1 MIRKRKNFLVYKTKR
16 CLIFLFCSKLIF
28 SQSVSYY
35 SKSVNPGK
43 SNEFTQDFTIYR
55 IGKEIRASYRTIS
68 GGYDSPNCYCFGE
81 ADTDNQSIIY
91 LNSIC
96 SSEGESYDGGEIKVE
111 FKLNNSQLN
120 LNGEILKKA
129 EQVNSTLYEWYGT
142 IPTLDDILKITPPL
156 GKTKE
161 KIERKLILT
170 TQNTDKFKKLI
181 NNYFK
186 DLEATHRTS
195 KPKSKIEVYPFLG
208 TPVNLAS
215 FLFEK
220 TDIIPNGIKK
230 QKLDNSNIG
239 FIYKTCPDDYNIEED
254 YDGKCRRYIFNQKKS
269 KSSKD
274 QIDVELEIH
283 TTCLDDSC
291 WYEYHILEFERGM
304 DSGWLIVSHKKGNR
318 CYEDRGGGSPPCL

>member
-16 CLIFLFCSKLIF
+16 YLIFLFCSKLIF

-43 SNEFTQDFTIYR
+43 SDEFTQDFTIYR

-81 ADTDNQSIIY
+81 ADTDNQNIIY

-96 SSEGESYDGGEIKVE
+96 SSEGESYDGGKIKVE

-120 LNGEILKKA
+120 VNGEILKKA

-161 KIERKLILT
+161 RIERKLILT
-170 TQNTDKFKKLI
+170 AQNTDKYKKLI

-186 DLEATHRTS
+186 DLNET
-195 KPKSKIEVYPFLG
+195 
-208 TPVNLAS
+208 
-215 FLFEK
+215 
-220 TDIIPNGIKK
+220 
-230 QKLDNSNIG
+230 
-239 FIYKTCPDDYNIEED
+239 
-254 YDGKCRRYIFNQKKS
+254 
-269 KSSKD
+269 
-274 QIDVELEIH
+274 
-283 TTCLDDSC
+283 
-291 WYEYHILEFERGM
+291 
-304 DSGWLIVSHKKGNR
+304 
-318 CYEDRGGGSPPCL
+318 

>member
-43 SNEFTQDFTIYR
+43 FNEFTQDFTIYR

-81 ADTDNQSIIY
+81 ADTDNQNIIY

-96 SSEGESYDGGEIKVE
+96 SSENERYDGGEIKVE

-120 LNGEILKKA
+120 VNGEILKKA
-129 EQVNSTLYEWYGT
+129 EKVNSTSYEWHGT

-156 GKTKE
+156 GRTKE
-161 KIERKLILT
+161 RIEEKLILT
-170 TQNTDKFKKLI
+170 TQNTNRFKKLI

-186 DLEATHRTS
+186 D
-195 KPKSKIEVYPFLG
+195 FM
-208 TPVNLAS
+208 N
-215 FLFEK
+215 
-220 TDIIPNGIKK
+220 
-230 QKLDNSNIG
+230 
-239 FIYKTCPDDYNIEED
+239 
-254 YDGKCRRYIFNQKKS
+254 
-269 KSSKD
+269 
-274 QIDVELEIH
+274 
-283 TTCLDDSC
+283 
-291 WYEYHILEFERGM
+291 
-304 DSGWLIVSHKKGNR
+304 
-318 CYEDRGGGSPPCL
+318 